1 MIIPQ
6 FSFWGDQASLTT
18 WTRHRKMSREVKTM
32 VLSLLVS
39 MSDGTTISLGG
50 GVYRK
55 TPGLA
60 LGWWNT

>member
-1 MIIPQ
+1 
-6 FSFWGDQASLTT
+6 
-18 WTRHRKMSREVKTM
+18 MSREVKTM

-39 MSDGTTISLGG
+39 MSDVGTTISLGG
-50 GVYRK
+50 GVDRK